1 MARPMVRLGRGAG
14 VVAAMLMAAAF
25 LVAPGAF
32 AKEPAGMISRDDW
45 AAYSARFVDPS
56 GRVIDD
62 ANGRISHSEGQGYG
76 MLLAYLAGDKAGF
89 ERIWTFTRTELLIRD
104 DDLAAWRWDPD
115 ADPHVTDINAA
126 SDGDILIAYALA
138 LAGEAWSVPDYV
150 SSATRIARALGQQ
163 VVRREGGRLVLLPG
177 VTGFSVGER
186 PDGPVLNL
194 SYWIFEAFPVF
205 ARLAPEVD
213 WAGLAASGRE
223 LLSLARLGPAK
234 LPPDWI
240 SAPADRPLA
249 PAEGFEPV
257 FGYNSLRIVLYLLRA
272 GIPDSD
278 VQKAILNN
286 WMVQN
291 GGMPA
296 IVNIPTGKAL
306 ARLSEP
312 GYRMLAATLACAID
326 GTAIPADLRRLQ
338 PSQYYPSTLY
348 LLSLSLVSEKY
359 PKCLR

>member
-1 MARPMVRLGRGAG
+1 MRYGA
-14 VVAAMLMAAAF
+14 ACSFIPAFLLLAAF
-25 LVAPGAF
+25 AF
-32 AKEPAGMISRDDW
+32 APYASAKTPAGMISRDDW

-76 MLLAYLAGDKAGF
+76 MLLAYLASDKAGF

-104 DDLAAWRWDPD
+104 DGLAAWRWDPK
-115 ADPHVTDINAA
+115 ADPHVTDINVA
-126 SDGDILIAYALA
+126 SDGDLLIAYALA
-138 LAGEAWSVPDYV
+138 LAGEAWGVPDYER
-150 SSATRIARALGQQ
+150 SATRIARALGEQ
-163 VVRREGGRLVLLPG
+163 VVKREGGRLVLLPG
-177 VTGFSVGER
+177 VSGFSAGER

-194 SYWIFEAFPVF
+194 SYWIFEAFPVL

-213 WAGLAASGRE
+213 WEGLAASGRE

-272 GIPDSD
+272 DITDTD
-278 VQKAILNN
+278 VQKTILDN

-312 GYRMLAATLACAID
+312 GYRMLAATLACAMD

-348 LLSLSLVSEKY
+348 LLSLSLVGEKY

>member
-1 MARPMVRLGRGAG
+1 MLLL
-14 VVAAMLMAAAF
+14 AA
-25 LVAPGAF
+25 LVAS
-32 AKEPAGMISRDDW
+32 PASARAQPGMISPADW
-45 AAYSARFVDPS
+45 SAYAARFVDPS

-76 MLLAYLAGDKAGF
+76 MLLAFLAGDKASF

-104 DDLAAWRWDPD
+104 DGLAAWRWDPN
-115 ADPHVTDINAA
+115 ADPHVTDINVA
-126 SDGDILIAYALA
+126 SDGDLLIAYALA
-138 LAGEAWSVPDYV
+138 LAGQAWNVPDYER
-150 SSATRIARALGQQ
+150 SAARIAQALGQQ
-163 VVRREGGRLVLLPG
+163 VIRREGGRLVLLPG
-177 VTGFSVGER
+177 ATGFSVGER

-194 SYWIFEAFPVF
+194 SYWIFEAFPVL

-213 WAGLAASGRE
+213 WDGLAASGRE
-223 LLSLARLGPAK
+223 LLSLARLGPAR

-240 SAPADRPLA
+240 SAPADGKLE
-249 PAEGFEPV
+249 PAQGFEPV

-272 GIPDSD
+272 GIVDTD

-326 GTAIPADLRRLQ
+326 GSAIPADLRRLQ

-348 LLSLSLVSEKY
+348 LLSLSLVGEKY
-359 PKCLR
+359 PTCLR

>member
-1 MARPMVRLGRGAG
+1 MLLL
-14 VVAAMLMAAAF
+14 AA
-25 LVAPGAF
+25 LVAS
-32 AKEPAGMISRDDW
+32 PASARAQPGMISPADW
-45 AAYSARFVDPS
+45 SAYAARFVDPS

-76 MLLAYLAGDKAGF
+76 MLLAYLAGDKASF

-104 DDLAAWRWDPD
+104 DGLAAWRWDPN
-115 ADPHVTDINAA
+115 ADPHVTDINVA
-126 SDGDILIAYALA
+126 SDGDLLIAYALA
-138 LAGEAWSVPDYV
+138 LAGQAWNVPDYER
-150 SSATRIARALGQQ
+150 SAARIAQALGQQ
-163 VVRREGGRLVLLPG
+163 VIRREGGRLVLLPG
-177 VTGFSVGER
+177 ATGFSVGER

-194 SYWIFEAFPVF
+194 SYWIFEAFPVL

-213 WAGLAASGRE
+213 WDGLAASGRE
-223 LLSLARLGPAK
+223 LLSLARLGPAR

-240 SAPADRPLA
+240 SAPADGKLE
-249 PAEGFEPV
+249 PAQGFEPV

-272 GIPDSD
+272 GIVDTD

-326 GTAIPADLRRLQ
+326 GSAIPADLRRLQ

-348 LLSLSLVSEKY
+348 LLSLSLVGEKY
-359 PKCLR
+359 PTCLR

>member
-1 MARPMVRLGRGAG
+1 MLLL
-14 VVAAMLMAAAF
+14 AA
-25 LVAPGAF
+25 LVAS
-32 AKEPAGMISRDDW
+32 PASARAQPGMISPADW
-45 AAYSARFVDPS
+45 SAYAARFVDPS

-104 DDLAAWRWDPD
+104 DGLAAWRWDPN
-115 ADPHVTDINAA
+115 ADPHVTDINVA
-126 SDGDILIAYALA
+126 SDGDLLIAYALA
-138 LAGEAWSVPDYV
+138 LAGQAWNMPDYER
-150 SSATRIARALGQQ
+150 SATRIAQALGQQ
-163 VVRREGGRLVLLPG
+163 VIRREGGRLVLLPG
-177 VTGFSVGER
+177 ATGFSVGER

-194 SYWIFEAFPVF
+194 SYWIFEAFPVL

-213 WAGLAASGRE
+213 WDGLAASGRE
-223 LLSLARLGPAK
+223 LLSLARLGPAR

-240 SAPADRPLA
+240 SAPADGPLQ
-249 PAEGFEPV
+249 PAQGFEPV

-272 GIPDSD
+272 GITDTD

-326 GTAIPADLRRLQ
+326 GSAIPTDLRRLQ

-348 LLSLSLVSEKY
+348 LLSLSLVGEKY
-359 PKCLR
+359 PTCLR

>member
-1 MARPMVRLGRGAG
+1 MLLLAAL
-14 VVAAMLMAAAF
+14 VAA
-25 LVAPGAF
+25 
-32 AKEPAGMISRDDW
+32 PASARAQPGMISPADW
-45 AAYSARFVDPS
+45 SAYAARFVDPS

-76 MLLAYLAGDKAGF
+76 MLLAYLAGDKASF

-104 DDLAAWRWDPD
+104 DGLAAWRWDPN
-115 ADPHVTDINAA
+115 ADPHVTDINVA
-126 SDGDILIAYALA
+126 SDGDLLIAYALA
-138 LAGEAWSVPDYV
+138 LAGQAWNVPDYER
-150 SSATRIARALGQQ
+150 SAARIAQALGQQ
-163 VVRREGGRLVLLPG
+163 VIRREGGRLVLLPG
-177 VTGFSVGER
+177 ATGFSVGER

-194 SYWIFEAFPVF
+194 SYWIFEAFPVL

-213 WAGLAASGRE
+213 WDGLAASGRE
-223 LLSLARLGPAK
+223 LLSLARLGPAR

-240 SAPADRPLA
+240 SAPADGKLE
-249 PAEGFEPV
+249 PAQGFEPV

-272 GIPDSD
+272 GIVDTD

-326 GTAIPADLRRLQ
+326 GSAIPADLRRLQ

-348 LLSLSLVSEKY
+348 LLSLSLVGEKY
-359 PKCLR
+359 PTCLR

>member
-1 MARPMVRLGRGAG
+1 
-14 VVAAMLMAAAF
+14 MLL
-25 LVAPGAF
+25 LVALIAAPAH
-32 AKEPAGMISRDDW
+32 AKVQPGMISPSDW
-45 AAYSARFVDPS
+45 SAYGARFIDTS

-76 MLLAYLAGDKAGF
+76 MLLAYLADDKATF

-104 DDLAAWRWDPD
+104 DGLAAWRWDPN
-115 ADPHVTDINAA
+115 ADPHVTDINVA

-138 LAGEAWSVPDYV
+138 LAGQAWNVPAYDR
-150 SSATRIARALGQQ
+150 SATRIAQALGQQ
-163 VVRREGGRLVLLPG
+163 VIRREGGRLVLLPG
-177 VTGFSVGER
+177 ATGFSVGER

-194 SYWIFEAFPVF
+194 SYWIFEAFPVL
-205 ARLAPEVD
+205 ARLAPEID
-213 WAGLAASGRE
+213 WEGLAASGRE

-240 SAPADRPLA
+240 SAPADGPLE
-249 PAEGFEPV
+249 PAQGFEPV

-272 GIPDSD
+272 GITDTD

-348 LLSLSLVSEKY
+348 LLSLSLVGEKY
-359 PKCLR
+359 PTCLR

>member
-1 MARPMVRLGRGAG
+1 MLLL
-14 VVAAMLMAAAF
+14 AA
-25 LVAPGAF
+25 LVAS
-32 AKEPAGMISRDDW
+32 PASARAQPGMISPADW
-45 AAYSARFVDPS
+45 SAYAARFVDPS

-104 DDLAAWRWDPD
+104 DGLAAWRWDPN
-115 ADPHVTDINAA
+115 ADPHVTDINVA
-126 SDGDILIAYALA
+126 SDGDLLIAYALA
-138 LAGEAWSVPDYV
+138 LAGQAWNVPDYER
-150 SSATRIARALGQQ
+150 SAARIAQALGQQ
-163 VVRREGGRLVLLPG
+163 VIRREGGRLVLLPG
-177 VTGFSVGER
+177 ATGFSVGER

-194 SYWIFEAFPVF
+194 SYWIFEAFPVL

-213 WAGLAASGRE
+213 WDGLAASGRE
-223 LLSLARLGPAK
+223 LLSLARLGPAR

-240 SAPADRPLA
+240 SAPADGKLE
-249 PAEGFEPV
+249 PAQGFEPV

-272 GIPDSD
+272 GITDTD

-326 GTAIPADLRRLQ
+326 GSAIPADLRRLQ

-348 LLSLSLVSEKY
+348 LLSLSLVGEKY
-359 PKCLR
+359 PTCLR

>member
-1 MARPMVRLGRGAG
+1 MLLL
-14 VVAAMLMAAAF
+14 AA
-25 LVAPGAF
+25 LVASAASARAQP
-32 AKEPAGMISRDDW
+32 GMISPADW
-45 AAYSARFVDPS
+45 SDYAARFVDPS

-104 DDLAAWRWDPD
+104 DGLAAWRWDPN
-115 ADPHVTDINAA
+115 ADPHVTDINVA
-126 SDGDILIAYALA
+126 SDGDLLIAYALA
-138 LAGEAWSVPDYV
+138 LAAQAWNVPDYER
-150 SSATRIARALGQQ
+150 SAARIAQALGQQ
-163 VVRREGGRLVLLPG
+163 VIRREGGRLVLLPG
-177 VTGFSVGER
+177 ATGFSVGER

-194 SYWIFEAFPVF
+194 SYWIFEAFPVL

-213 WAGLAASGRE
+213 WDGLAASGRE
-223 LLSLARLGPAK
+223 LLSLARLGPAR

-240 SAPADRPLA
+240 SAPADGPLE

-272 GIPDSD
+272 GIADTD

-326 GTAIPADLRRLQ
+326 GSAIPADLRRLQ

-348 LLSLSLVSEKY
+348 LLSLSLVGEKY
-359 PKCLR
+359 PTCLR

>member
-1 MARPMVRLGRGAG
+1 MLLL
-14 VVAAMLMAAAF
+14 AA
-25 LVAPGAF
+25 LVAS
-32 AKEPAGMISRDDW
+32 PASARAQPGMISPADW
-45 AAYSARFVDPS
+45 SAYAARFVDPS

-104 DDLAAWRWDPD
+104 DGLAAWRWDPN
-115 ADPHVTDINAA
+115 ADPHVTDINVA
-126 SDGDILIAYALA
+126 SDGDLLIAYALA
-138 LAGEAWSVPDYV
+138 LAGQAWNMPDYER
-150 SSATRIARALGQQ
+150 SATRIAQALGQQ
-163 VVRREGGRLVLLPG
+163 VIRREGGRLVLLPG
-177 VTGFSVGER
+177 ATGFSVGER

-194 SYWIFEAFPVF
+194 SYWIFEAFPVL

-213 WAGLAASGRE
+213 WDGLAASGRE
-223 LLSLARLGPAK
+223 LLSLARLGPAR

-240 SAPADRPLA
+240 SAPADGSLQ
-249 PAEGFEPV
+249 PAQGFEPV

-272 GIPDSD
+272 GITDTD

-326 GTAIPADLRRLQ
+326 GSAIPTDLRRLQ

-348 LLSLSLVSEKY
+348 LLSLSLVGEKY
-359 PKCLR
+359 PTCLR